1 MRIVGDMD
9 KPLAHKDIARFD
21 ALDAKVQDL
30 TADEHVKHRDLAVRI
45 ARTHRTSD
53 AVRAAARDIR
63 RLAGEAW
70 GNVEGDRGNDAA
82 AALLN
87 LALDVLL
94 DGPVAA
100 WAPADAALRGV
111 ANADDYHAQ
120 AGSIMAPLL
129 IVPKQKKGAAQ

>member
-1 MRIVGDMD
+1 MKLSELKRFDSLD
-9 KPLAHKDIARFD
+9 KRGWLTPIEADEYHALAIAIARERR
-21 ALDAKVQDL
+21 AEGPRL
-30 TADEHVKHRDLAVRI
+30 
-45 ARTHRTSD
+45 
-53 AVRAAARDIR
+53 AAARDLR

-70 GNVEGDRGNDAA
+70 GNVDGDRGNDTS